1 MSNAGSVEK
10 TGSSSGSDLAS
21 RMIDEALAWGH
32 RQRRIKEGN
41 KQAAREHEADLRNG
55 QHKIRLLMALRSG
68 YEKRVTDD
76 AIDAL
81 AAVESQVAANGIWN

>member
-1 MSNAGSVEK
+1 MSNVVEN
-10 TGSSSGSDLAS
+10 GSSSGSDADLAS

-32 RQRRIKEGN
+32 RQRRIKEGD
-41 KQAAREHEADLRNG
+41 KHAAREHEADLRNG
-55 QHKIRLLMALRSG
+55 QMRIRLLMAIRSG

-81 AAVESQVAANGIWN
+81 AAVESQVAGNGIWN